1 MSSSCILNLTLQVNT
16 NGVLSFGEQFSAT
29 FPNGR
34 NFSSIPSLPII
45 APFWDDVNINNGG
58 TIYYRQESDPSV
70 AEQIQQE
77 ISSQYP
83 EAELFRPSLV
93 FVATWDRVQ
102 PFTTFYRGLENTFQV
117 VVVSDG
123 TLTFVRFNYGDIQW
137 GGSTTLIGVSAGDQ
151 FNFITHPSSLS
162 SSVTLL
168 DNTTATYRVDREC
181 VIIKLFFEQSQ

>member
-1 MSSSCILNLTLQVNT
+1 M
-16 NGVLSFGEQFSAT
+16 LSFGEQFSVT
-29 FPNGR
+29 FPDGR

-45 APFWDDVNINNGG
+45 APFWDDINVEVGG

-77 ISSQYP
+77 ISSHYP
-83 EAELFRPSLV
+83 EVELFHPSLV

-102 PFTTFYRGLENTFQV
+102 PYSFGFRGLENTFQV

-162 SSVTLL
+162 SSVLSL
-168 DNTTATYRVDREC
+168 YDTTATYRVDRKFTC
-181 VIIKLFFEQSQ
+181 MKQN